1 MSNRKIIL
9 IIISICLVFG
19 ITGQVY
25 ALTFP
30 TENYVRYGDFWS
42 YSLPILNIINGYDPK
57 GGPYTIDSSP
67 GQIKDDVI
75 IYTGAKGT
83 PITTNAQPDNAYL
96 SSTGT
101 DTYFST
107 VLAKIKKGNTT
118 YFFDPGD
125 IPFVADFTGDTLYT
139 WDVQLNDLT
148 TYLGDSD
155 LLFFFNNNQTGSG
168 ISESLYAWGRAT
180 LVDIDGGCLPSLY
193 FDFTNDPLG
202 GEANGDVTN
211 YTSTGAPVPQPG
223 GSLPVDQNYVFVPGE
238 VLYLGQTIDHNL
250 GAVNAA
256 YALFSPEINNI
267 LKMPGFNGYDV
278 MQIDMR
284 LDMLNDGYEQ
294 LFIQAGHNVTNV
306 TEPSTLILLGSGLL
320 GLGFYARRRRP
331 KL

>member
-1 MSNRKIIL
+1 MD
-9 IIISICLVFG
+9 
-19 ITGQVY
+19 GQAS

-30 TENYVRYGDFWS
+30 TENYIRYGDFWS
-42 YSLPILNIINGYDPK
+42 YSLPILNIINGYAPEH
-57 GGPYTIDSSP
+57 GPYTIDSSP
-67 GQIKDDVI
+67 GKIKNDVI
-75 IYTGAKGT
+75 IYTGAEGT
-83 PITTNAQPDNAYL
+83 PITTNAQPDDAYL

-107 VLAKIKKGNTT
+107 VLATIKKGKDT
-118 YFFDPGD
+118 YLFDPGD

-139 WDVQLNDLT
+139 WDIQLSALN

-180 LVDIDGGCLPSLY
+180 LVDIDGGLPPLY
-193 FDFTNDPLG
+193 FDFTNNPLG
-202 GEANGDVTN
+202 GEPNGNVAD
-211 YTSTGAPVPQPG
+211 YSSTGAAVPQPD
-223 GSLPVDQNYVFVPGE
+223 GSLPVDLNYVFVPGQI
-238 VLYLGQTIDHNL
+238 LYLGETINHNL
-250 GAVNAA
+250 GQNNAA

-267 LKMPGFNGYDV
+267 LKIPGFNGYDV

-294 LFIQAGHNVTNV
+294 LFIQAGHNVTEV
-306 TEPSTLILLGSGLL
+306 PEPSTLILLGSGLL
-320 GLGFYARRRRP
+320 GLGFYAKRQRP